1 MHESGVLIAKI
12 DYSEPISSASK
23 VEQHSKRL
31 ETARVAIEM
40 DHFDELDENTT
51 AESLL
56 LPDSNTD
63 SV

>member
-23 VEQHSKRL
+23 VEQHSERL
-31 ETARVAIEM
+31 ETASVAIEL
-40 DHFDELDENTT
+40 DDFDELDENTT